1 MDFFD
6 LPTHLPNASGPV
18 NEDGPEETGTRIESH
33 KPLELPSNE
42 GYSANEPLKTE
53 ESSQPPKDEDI
64 DEELLT
70 IQGTNIKLE
79 TEEDI
84 QKWIEE
90 RKKNWPSKQN
100 IERKKE
106 EPPAK
111 KAKNICKFYQKNKSC
126 KYGAKCKNVH
136 EDSFV
141 PNRFEYKND
150 QSLFKML
157 VKNDQLHEN
166 NQFIEFLR
174 YIDKRGVLKD
184 V

>member
-1 MDFFD
+1 MEFFD
-6 LPTHLPNASGPV
+6 LPTHLPNANIGDDNKTPAVEPITKVPPPPV
-18 NEDGPEETGTRIESH
+18 PRPKSPEPEQS
-33 KPLELPSNE
+33 
-42 GYSANEPLKTE
+42 
-53 ESSQPPKDEDI
+53 DI

-84 QKWIEE
+84 QKWIED

-111 KAKNICKFYQKNKSC
+111 KPKMVCKFYQKNKSC
-126 KYGAKCKNVH
+126 KYGSKCKNLH
-136 EDSFV
+136 EDNSV
-141 PNRFEYKND
+141 PSRFEYKNE

-157 VKNDQLHEN
+157 VKNDQVHEN
-166 NQFIEFLR
+166 NKFIKFLR
-174 YIDKRGVLKD
+174 YVDKQGVMRGSDERKLGDEVGER
-184 V
+184 VR